1 VKINVFIFFLLVST
15 LVSGQDSTNTFRA
28 LGKTWKFE
36 TVGFSTSLNIDK
48 YYNEQY
54 TFNDLRADTKHSSD
68 FVPFNASQFNEFN
81 NFSRRSNIYQ
91 FNFSFL
97 PFSTKKGKFN
107 KQHELRLSLTYYKGI
122 DNYIYFSNKF
132 HRQSYGQPAP
142 DTSYLFSVTY
152 DQLMD
157 FIGLES
163 SYLIRSKTFWKRFNL
178 FAGLGAGIN
187 YTIFSQVK
195 ESIDNYD
202 IKNIPI
208 TTGSGIYYYDVS
220 QDSYSYNY
228 YKHNGAFLI
237 RGTGYYGLD
246 FKLLEDLNIFFEGRT
261 GFAYQ
266 KFVEGKS
273 RGRSFHAIG
282 IGLRFKV

>member
-1 VKINVFIFFLLVST
+1 MKTNVFIFFILVT
-15 LVSGQDSTNTFRA
+15 TKVVAQDSINSFHA
-28 LGKTWKFE
+28 LGKIWKFE
-36 TVGFSTSLNIDK
+36 TIGFSTSLNIDK

-54 TFNDLRADTKHSSD
+54 TFDDLKSDTRNSSD
-68 FVPFNASQFNEFN
+68 FIRFNPSQFNEFN
-81 NFSRRSNIYQ
+81 NYSKRSNIYQ

-97 PFSTKKGKFN
+97 PYSRKKGKFN
-107 KQHELRLSLTYYKGI
+107 KQHEVRLSLAYYKGI
-122 DNYIYFSNKF
+122 DNYTYFSNKF

-142 DTSYLFSVTY
+142 DTSYVSSITY

-163 SYLIRSKTFWKRFNL
+163 SYLVRSKQFWQRFNI
-178 FAGLGAGIN
+178 FGGLGAGIN

-195 ESIDNYD
+195 ETIDNYS
-202 IKNIPI
+202 IANIPI
-208 TTGSGIYYYDVS
+208 NTGSGVYYYDVS
-220 QDSYSYNY
+220 IDSYSYNY

-237 RGTGYYGLD
+237 RGTGYYGVD
-246 FKLLEDLNIFFEGRT
+246 FRMLEDLNLFFEGRT

-266 KFVEGKS
+266 KFFHGQS
-273 RGRSFHAIG
+273 RARSFHSIG